1 MIIICIQLTTGFV
14 MKYLAQIFLLV
25 PLVASAADADYTL
38 IIKDHRFQPA
48 ELTIPSGKKI
58 KLLIENR
65 DASPEEFD
73 SHALNREKVIAGHG
87 TASIYI
93 GPLTP
98 GRYTFTGE
106 FHAATAQGTIVAK

>member
-1 MIIICIQLTTGFV
+1 
-14 MKYLAQIFLLV
+14 MKYLAQIFLLL

-38 IIKDHRFQPA
+38 IIKDHRFQPT

-87 TASIYI
+87 TATIYI
-93 GPLTP
+93 GPLSP

>member
-1 MIIICIQLTTGFV
+1 
-14 MKYLAQIFLLV
+14 MKYLAQIFLLL

-38 IIKDHRFQPA
+38 IIKDHRFQPT

-87 TASIYI
+87 TATIYI
-93 GPLTP
+93 GPLSP

-106 FHAATAQGTIVAK
+106 FHAATAQGTIVAN